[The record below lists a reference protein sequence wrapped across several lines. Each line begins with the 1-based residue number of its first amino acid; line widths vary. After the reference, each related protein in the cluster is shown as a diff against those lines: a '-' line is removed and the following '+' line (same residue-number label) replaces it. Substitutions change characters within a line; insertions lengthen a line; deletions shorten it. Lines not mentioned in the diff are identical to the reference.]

1 MSEFQLLYNTKYDD
15 EELEILK
22 SLEKNQLKI
31 SKTRKTDLRDAVKSA
46 KDTIEKQTELR
57 IKLTETDLKNLK
69 LKEIETGISYQNIVE
84 ALIHKYLEDKIDLT
98 I

>member
-1 MSEFQLLYNTKYDD
+1 MKTKYDD

-31 SKTRKTDLRDAVKSA
+31 SKTRKLDLRDAVKSA
-46 KDTIEKQTELR
+46 KDTIEKQAELR

>member
-1 MSEFQLLYNTKYDD
+1 MKTKYDD

-31 SKTRKTDLRDAVKSA
+31 SKTRKLDLRDAIKSA
-46 KDTIEKQTELR
+46 KDTIEKQAELR

>member
-1 MSEFQLLYNTKYDD
+1 MKTKYDD

-46 KDTIEKQTELR
+46 KDTIEKQAELR